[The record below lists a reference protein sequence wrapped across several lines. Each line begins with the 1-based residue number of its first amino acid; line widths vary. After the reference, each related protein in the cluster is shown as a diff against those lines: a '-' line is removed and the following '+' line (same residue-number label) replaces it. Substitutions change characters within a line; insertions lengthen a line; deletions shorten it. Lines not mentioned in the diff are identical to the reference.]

1 MTILISSGADMPFY
15 CMIEQ
20 QEEVQMTDKIDK
32 LQQYT
37 ASSSPNVSTNQ
48 ILSEGS
54 RNLSLML
61 PNWNPQAKQLAL
73 AWKNNS
79 QDASEIVDKAKRFFA
94 KENFFYT
101 ISPPTLNKIN
111 SIDQFLFET
120 RRGFCEHYAS
130 AFAVLMRYAGIPS
143 RIVLGY
149 LGGDYNPLNKQYS
162 IDQSMAHA
170 WTEVWLD
177 GKGWTRV
184 DPTAS
189 IAPERVEKNLASAL
203 KGQAN
208 LPCHLKSDSA
218 VLDSIRQLF
227 DAVDSK
233 WNQWVIDYN
242 ETNQKRFL

>member
-1 MTILISSGADMPFY
+1 
-15 CMIEQ
+15 
-20 QEEVQMTDKIDK
+20 
-32 LQQYT
+32 
-37 ASSSPNVSTNQ
+37 
-48 ILSEGS
+48 
-54 RNLSLML
+54 
-61 PNWNPQAKQLAL
+61 
-73 AWKNNS
+73 
-79 QDASEIVDKAKRFFA
+79 
-94 KENFFYT
+94 
-101 ISPPTLNKIN
+101 
-111 SIDQFLFET
+111 
-120 RRGFCEHYAS
+120 
-130 AFAVLMRYAGIPS
+130 MRYAGIPS

-203 KGQAN
+203 KDQAK
-208 LPCHLKSDSA
+208 LPAHLKSDSA